1 MPHRDGI
8 NTEFFGNEQQR
19 KDMNMAEVVGV
30 RFRDVGKV
38 YYFDP
43 LGIVFNKNDKVIVET
58 ARGVECGEIAM
69 ANAEV
74 DESQIV
80 RPLKTVMRKADEAD
94 LRVLAENAEKER
106 RAYDIALRK
115 ISNHG
120 LEMKLVNV
128 EYTFDNSKILFF
140 YTAPTR
146 VDFRELVKDLAGQFR
161 VRIELRQIGVR
172 DECKKLGGLSICG
185 RPYCCSQFLNDM
197 QQITIKMVKEQGIS
211 LNPTKISG
219 ACGKLMCC
227 FKFEQ
232 EAYEELHSITPRV
245 GAFVKTPEGKGR
257 VTDVNLLTGMLKVH
271 IENARDSADVV
282 VHRNDVKPA
291 RDEQKQENGA
301 NAPAE

>member
-1 MPHRDGI
+1 
-8 NTEFFGNEQQR
+8 
-19 KDMNMAEVVGV
+19 MAEVVGV
-30 RFRDVGKV
+30 RFRDVGKI

-43 LGIVFNKNDKVIVET
+43 LGIPFHKNDKVIVET

-74 DESQIV
+74 EERQIV
-80 RPLKTVMRKADEAD
+80 RPLKSVMRKADERD
-94 LRVLAENAEKER
+94 LRTLAENAEKER
-106 RAYDIALRK
+106 RAYDIALQK
-115 ISNHG
+115 IAAHG

-232 EAYEELHSITPRV
+232 EAYEQLHAITPRV
-245 GAFVKTPEGKGR
+245 GALVKTPEGKGR

-271 IENARDSADVV
+271 VETARDTADIVV
-282 VHRNDVKPA
+282 ARNDVKLLRDGGKEEPA
-291 RDEQKQENGA
+291 DDGSGEE
-301 NAPAE
+301 